1 MKNNIDIE
9 NVFEKP
15 AYFREAILNQKN
27 LIQNNKS
34 DYLGKSMICVFFT
47 SYCGVGCPFCFFKSP
62 YPTKDSDIKNKFNG
76 EGLEKFINFAN
87 KANLGYLQISG
98 GGEPFL
104 EKEAILRCVEEVNT
118 ERIILVTSGMWAY
131 DKSKA
136 EEYLSEIEESIKKRK
151 TKTRVSIR
159 VSISSSHSIKLKHHP
174 LVNLLQIFED
184 KYKDNK
190 DFTLQLK
197 IFNGDNTL
205 EDYLKQFFKNYR
217 LEKFGK
223 NKSDDN
229 FMIKVMPWRLKLT
242 LESGYSVIIGCSRV
256 FDPSLRPDLLDRK
269 SIKKTI
275 DVYNKDLKQS
285 QNYNPSIIYNSK
297 GGHGLDWI
305 VEYNGNVCTWQNRV
319 QDNLLNIYEDDYD
332 KVFDETISDLMTL
345 SLIEKGSKY
354 REKIISEVSPKTV
367 TLMKAVSIRDYA
379 GTLLFEDEKIR
390 LYYNLRVLQDYV
402 NENRINKSVLSKLPI
417 AIQDALKLDIKNLKK
432 LYKKSSY
439 SILDQELKKMQD
451 ISKFRDFLELV
462 KLGHYEI
469 SKINVKKAID
479 HYNKINHIN
488 KINNFDDIEC
498 EQGQNAEKRFT
509 ERFMFIKD
517 FKKNKKDTVINNKYI
532 YLFRH
537 AETNWNVEK
546 IIKGQIEDGHA
557 VFTAKGVQEIRN
569 LEMFFKENN
578 IERIFSSD
586 LERALDTAILANKE
600 PTIPMSFHKEL
611 RGFNMGK
618 YQG

>member
-1 MKNNIDIE
+1 M
-9 NVFEKP
+9 
-15 AYFREAILNQKN
+15 
-27 LIQNNKS
+27 
-34 DYLGKSMICVFFT
+34 
-47 SYCGVGCPFCFFKSP
+47 
-62 YPTKDSDIKNKFNG
+62 
-76 EGLEKFINFAN
+76 
-87 KANLGYLQISG
+87 
-98 GGEPFL
+98 
-104 EKEAILRCVEEVNT
+104 
-118 ERIILVTSGMWAY
+118 
-131 DKSKA
+131 
-136 EEYLSEIEESIKKRK
+136 
-151 TKTRVSIR
+151 
-159 VSISSSHSIKLKHHP
+159 
-174 LVNLLQIFED
+174 
-184 KYKDNK
+184 
-190 DFTLQLK
+190 
-197 IFNGDNTL
+197 
-205 EDYLKQFFKNYR
+205 
-217 LEKFGK
+217 
-223 NKSDDN
+223 
-229 FMIKVMPWRLKLT
+229 
-242 LESGYSVIIGCSRV
+242 
-256 FDPSLRPDLLDRK
+256 
-269 SIKKTI
+269 
-275 DVYNKDLKQS
+275 
-285 QNYNPSIIYNSK
+285 
-297 GGHGLDWI
+297 
-305 VEYNGNVCTWQNRV
+305 
-319 QDNLLNIYEDDYD
+319 NIYEDDYD

-618 YQG
+618 YQGLHAEDFLKEKDVIEAFKNYDKSIPGGESINQLNNRLISFIEKIAIECSYKNIAIITHGAAISNLKAFISGDNYIDIGKCFLLYSNNTFKIIESQKIPSGVS